1 MLHITIC
8 DDEKTEI
15 EYLCVVARKWAE
27 EHNLPLLLSAFE
39 SSESFLFD
47 YQENKSVNILLL
59 DIQMKALD
67 GIELAKIIRKENKEV
82 QIIFITGFSDSMS
95 EGYEVCALHYL
106 IKPVEEQKLFEVLDK
121 AVAKLEKIE
130 PSLLLIT
137 DGETKRI
144 KQNEILYCESVG
156 HNINIVTKTKTIEV
170 KLPISTLNE
179 QLDNTFVRCHRSY
192 IVGIRHIDR
201 ITKTDVILDNEK
213 SIPLSRRMYQE
224 TNQAFIKYFSNLNEV
239 N

>member
-1 MLHITIC
+1 M
-8 DDEKTEI
+8 
-15 EYLCVVARKWAE
+15 
-27 EHNLPLLLSAFE
+27 
-39 SSESFLFD
+39 
-47 YQENKSVNILLL
+47 
-59 DIQMKALD
+59 
-67 GIELAKIIRKENKEV
+67 
-82 QIIFITGFSDSMS
+82 
-95 EGYEVCALHYL
+95 
-106 IKPVEEQKLFEVLDK
+106 
-121 AVAKLEKIE
+121 
-130 PSLLLIT
+130 
-137 DGETKRI
+137 
-144 KQNEILYCESVG
+144 
-156 HNINIVTKTKTIEV
+156 TKTKTIEV